1 VRFFDA
7 ADGVEGTDWARNS
20 GFQGRFMINLVDFA
34 LILLKF

>member
-7 ADGVEGTDWARNS
+7 TDGVKDTDWGRNS
-20 GFQGRFMINLVDFA
+20 GFQGCFMANLVDFA